1 MKLKQLKLSEL
12 IVGKTIESVEY
23 HDHAFVGIGF
33 TDGSYLRIDQRSQSG
48 SLHVNCLLGTETVV
62 RLAEPDDA
70 ETDEEREEWW

>member
-1 MKLKQLKLSEL
+1 MKLKEL
-12 IVGKTIESVEY
+12 VVGKTIESVDY
-23 HDHAFVGIGF
+23 LDHAFVGIGF

-70 ETDEEREEWW
+70 DEL